1 MKVPYRLTS
10 GAALGAV
17 ALAIVSSFLPR
28 ATGTVGSVLCS
39 TMDDQ
44 FDTMPKLVLLVW
56 LGAYFVFAVQGL
68 RNRSGPRWLAIAG
81 VLALFLPI
89 ATDWWRI
96 SAGCYGTA
104 GVAVRFLVA
113 GIVSLMFLHHAVQ
126 PRTKFLVGRRSGSF
140 GGSHPAIPLRL
151 ACRGVLPAL
160 VFMPI
165 AWSALKL
172 LWIFG
177 QPNLTQEA
185 IVAAQRCISWATF
198 ALFLIA
204 AALLVALLII
214 RLRSPM
220 RT

>member
-1 MKVPYRLTS
+1 MKINYRLTS
-10 GAALGAV
+10 GAALGTV

-44 FDTMPKLVLLVW
+44 FDTMPKLVSLVM
-56 LGAYFVFAVQGL
+56 LGAYFVFIVQGL

-89 ATDWWRI
+89 ATDWRI
-96 SAGCYGTA
+96 SAGCYSTA

-113 GIVSLMFLHHAVQ
+113 GVVGLMFLHHAFQ
-126 PRTKFLVGRRSGSF
+126 PRTKFLVGHRSGSF
-140 GGSHPAIPLRL
+140 GGSHPAISLRL
-151 ACRGVLPAL
+151 ACRGVLPVL

-185 IVAAQRCISWATF
+185 IVTAQRCISWATF

-204 AALLVALLII
+204 AALLLALLII
-214 RLRSPM
+214 RLRSSL